1 MAKIEIT
8 PDQERLARFA
18 KALGHPTRVAIMY
31 FLAKREECYFGDIA
45 EVLNIAK
52 PTVSQH
58 LKELKEVGLIQGEVL
73 APKVRYCVNCE
84 VWDEAQALFSQFF
97 NDCSCKS
104 SSTES
109 LCSAKKK
116 GCCG

>member
-8 PDQERLARFA
+8 ENQGRLAKFA

-31 FLAKREECYFGDIA
+31 FLAQREECFFGDIA

-58 LKELKEVGLIQGEVL
+58 LKELKEAGLIQGEVM
-73 APKVRYCVNCE
+73 APKVKYCVNCK
-84 VWDEAQALFSQFF
+84 VWDEARQLFAKFF
-97 NDCSCKS
+97 EDCSCKKIDKN
-104 SSTES
+104 TN
-109 LCSAKKK
+109 
-116 GCCG
+116 CCQ

>member
-1 MAKIEIT
+1 MPKIQIT
-8 PDQERLARFA
+8 HDQERLARLA
-18 KALGHPTRVAIMY
+18 KALGHPTRVAILY

-58 LKELKEVGLIQGEVL
+58 LKELKDAGLIQGEVM

-84 VWDEAQALFSQFF
+84 VWEEAQSMFSQFF
-97 NDCSCKS
+97 NECSCQS
-104 SSTES
+104 
-109 LCSAKKK
+109 KKN
-116 GCCG
+116 CCR

>member
-8 PDQERLARFA
+8 PEQERLAKIA
-18 KALGHPTRVAIMY
+18 KALGHPTRVAIVC

-45 EVLNIAK
+45 DVLNIAK

-58 LKELKEVGLIQGEVL
+58 LKELKEAGLIQGEVM

-84 VWDEAQALFSQFF
+84 VWEEAQAMFSQFF
-97 NDCSCKS
+97 NGCACK
-104 SSTES
+104 TN
-109 LCSAKKK
+109 KN
-116 GCCG
+116 CCK